1 MIRLGDKI
9 LAWGVHIFT
18 ASGLLAAFMAIIAID
33 QLDWRACFLWL
44 FACFIIDS
52 VDGTLARKFRVKEV
66 LPYMDGKNID
76 YIIDFSTYAVIPAF
90 FFYKAEMVDPQFM
103 YLSLAIMLLS
113 AALYYGK
120 VGMVEDDQYFV
131 GFPVLWNFVVFFQFF
146 ICQNQPTLNFVSVIF
161 FGVLHFVPL
170 KFAYPSM
177 TKKYFW
183 PHLLFSV
190 LGLAGAA
197 IVLYNYPVR
206 TLPFQVAAIIGGVYF
221 SIFAIF
227 DTLRLSKEN

>member
-1 MIRLGDKI
+1 MDKI
-9 LAWGVHIFT
+9 LAWSVHIFT
-18 ASGLLAAFMAIIAID
+18 ASGLLSAFMAIIAID
-33 QLDWRACFLWL
+33 NEDWRACFLWL
-44 FACFIIDS
+44 FLCFVIDS
-52 VDGTLARKFRVKEV
+52 LDGSLARKFRVKEV

-90 FFYKAEMVDPQFM
+90 FFYKAEMVAPEHM

-120 VGMVEDDQYFV
+120 VGMVEDEQYFV

-146 ICQNQPTLNFVSVIF
+146 ICQNQPILNFISVIF
-161 FGVLHFVPL
+161 FGILHFVPL

-183 PHLLFSV
+183 SHVLFSV
-190 LGLAGAA
+190 LGLIGALLVLYYYPIRNKGFEIMA
-197 IVLYNYPVR
+197 IVG
-206 TLPFQVAAIIGGVYF
+206 AVYF
-221 SIFAIF
+221 SGFAVF
-227 DTLRLSKEN
+227 DTFRK